1 MPDFGSSMS
10 IYDEKGNHKY
20 LTSIERERFIIASEL
35 ESPENRVLCRL
46 LHDTG
51 CRLTEALELTASR
64 INIEDCSIVFRTLKQ
79 GDKDKDGVKKKPKY
93 REVPVSKDFI
103 DQLDLKFNVRVNQK
117 KTREMN
123 KDLWYI
129 SRTTAWRTVKRVMKR
144 AGITGIQATT
154 KGLRHGLAIKL
165 LTSETPAPPNI
176 VKDIM
181 GHSHISTTEIYMQAV
196 GAEKRKIV
204 LRALGKD
211 Y

>member
-10 IYDEKGNHKY
+10 IYDEKGNRKY
-20 LTSIERERFIIASEL
+20 VTSAERERFLAASEL
-35 ESPENRVLCRL
+35 ETPEKRVLCRL

-64 INIEDCSIVFRTLKQ
+64 INVDERSIVFRTLKQ
-79 GDKDKDGVKKKPKY
+79 GDKDKDGIKKKPKY
-93 REVPVSKDFI
+93 REIPVSKDLI
-103 DQLDLKFNVRVNQK
+103 DQLDLKFDVRLNQRK
-117 KTREMN
+117 LRE
-123 KDLWYI
+123 KDKALWKI
-129 SRTTAWRTVKRVMKR
+129 SRTTAWRMFKRVMKR
-144 AGITGIQATT
+144 AGISGIQATT

-204 LRALGKD
+204 MRALEN
-211 Y
+211 